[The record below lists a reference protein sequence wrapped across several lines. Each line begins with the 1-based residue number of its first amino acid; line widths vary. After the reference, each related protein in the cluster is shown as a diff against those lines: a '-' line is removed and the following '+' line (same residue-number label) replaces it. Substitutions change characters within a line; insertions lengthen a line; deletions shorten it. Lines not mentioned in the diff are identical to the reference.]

1 VSPSFRPARL
11 ALGAALAIGAVAIP
25 ATSAQ
30 ALSVSSTPEGG
41 LQMREPNNTLN
52 RIDLSIVDGG
62 AKYRIEMPEFGGRGL
77 SGGPNCTLDEPRPG
91 VNVAICERITPK
103 VSVNMGSQGDTFK
116 VDPSFPDPIDIF
128 GGLGND
134 GIQLGAGNDTAK
146 MGAGGGS
153 IRGNGGNDTLEG
165 GNRPTG
171 IAGGDGNDTLIGRGF
186 DTLVGGPGN
195 DTLRAAFRVERMT
208 GGDGVDTFEPNG
220 LTTTVDS
227 RDGIAEQV
235 TCGVGSRRNGA
246 PFRQAIVDLVDQP
259 GDDAL
264 GCDRVDRAPN
274 AEKTSVSLK
283 SKRLKAKRGRV
294 ALKVRCT
301 TSRRCTGKARV
312 TVGGNR
318 SKAVSY
324 RIRGKRTGTVR
335 IKLPAGAKGRT
346 ATVVLTEKGQAGA
359 RNIQAKVPL
368 KR

>member
-30 ALSVSSTPEGG
+30 ALSVSSTPESG

-52 RIDLSIVDGG
+52 RIDLSIVEGG
-62 AKYRIEMPEFGGRGL
+62 TKYRIEMPEFGGRGL
-77 SGGPNCTLDEPRPG
+77 SGGPNCTLNEPRPG
-91 VNVAICERITPK
+91 VNVAICDRLTPK
-103 VSVNMGSQGDTFK
+103 VSVSMGSQGDTFK

-134 GIQLGAGNDTAK
+134 GIQLGAGNDTAR

-153 IRGNGGNDTLEG
+153 IRGN
-165 GNRPTG
+165 
-171 IAGGDGNDTLIGRGF
+171 DGNDTLLGRGF

-259 GDDAL
+259 GDEAL
-264 GCDRVDRAPN
+264 GCDRVDRAPKG
-274 AEKTSVSLK
+274 EKTSVSLK

-312 TVGGNR
+312 TVGGKR

-335 IKLPAGAKGRT
+335 VKLPAGAKGRT

-359 RNIQAKVPL
+359 RNIRAAVPF